1 MSIGLRVAQ
10 GTKSEYLGGCMFTL
24 QKPMHPGEFIREV
37 YLEPLE
43 IQIST
48 FAEKIGVDTS
58 TISRLV
64 NQKADLSYEMAIRLS
79 KAFGR
84 SAESW
89 MKMQIAYGL
98 YRAQDKVNLD
108 EVETIYTPRNLDAA
122 EMQDHEPYINL

>member
-1 MSIGLRVAQ
+1 ANS
-10 GTKSEYLGGCMFTL
+10 KKPGGCMFIL

>member
-1 MSIGLRVAQ
+1 LRFAQ
-10 GTKSEYLGGCMFTL
+10 GANTKKTVGCMFTL
-24 QKPMHPGEFIREV
+24 QKPMHPGGEFIREV